1 VAAAVAAAT
10 AILAFSH
17 MPDLLVFAAFIG
29 WASYG
34 HSGKAANF

>member
-17 MPDLLVFAAFIG
+17 MPDLLFAAFIG